1 MSSFSRQAC
10 VFCIAVV
17 LLTLTA
23 CSGKKGVKPE
33 EMQYLAVALINEC
46 DGTNKGVASIEQLET
61 SPNTRDLPKTILE
74 QARSG
79 EVVVPWKVNLNNLA
93 KLPGGLGSYVIV
105 YEKDAPTKGGYI
117 VMGLE
122 KAKKVTAEEFKTL
135 KLAHDAADAGKV
147 WTTESEKRT
156 ADKLVGT
163 WELTKGSGMGPVPG
177 TTMEFTPPAVIVR
190 YEARGKRE
198 KKTWNYKIDGE
209 TIVVIPAGDAKK
221 DKLTIKSLTATK
233 LVTEDEQGNVEEYKK
248 SSD

>member
-1 MSSFSRQAC
+1 MRSFSRQAG

-17 LLTLTA
+17 LLALTA
-23 CSGKKGVKPE
+23 CSGKKGVKPDD
-33 EMQYLAVALINEC
+33 LTHVSIILINEC
-46 DGTNKGVASIEQLET
+46 DGSNKGVASIEQLEA
-61 SPNTRDLPKTILE
+61 SPNARDLPKSVFDQI
-74 QARSG
+74 RS
-79 EVVVPWKVNLNNLA
+79 EDIVVPWKVNLSKLA
-93 KLPGGLGSYVIV
+93 MLPGGLGSYVIV
-105 YEKDAPTKGGYI
+105 YEKDAPTKGGYV

-177 TTMEFTPPAVIVR
+177 TTMEFSPPAVIVR
-190 YEARGKRE
+190 YEAKGKRE
-198 KKTWNYKIDGE
+198 KKTWNYKIEGE

-221 DKLTIKSLTATK
+221 DKLTIKTLTGSK
-233 LVTEDEQGNVEEYKK
+233 LVTEDEQGNAEEYKK